1 MSLRRRFAV
10 AVPEYGCAARHNLD
24 RLATASSHVHHI
36 GEIQMT
42 TLAVPAAL
50 SDEALQ
56 RESAVA
62 QAHIRRHRH
71 VIIALRVAVLL
82 LILGGWELAARQKW
96 IDPFF
101 YSQPSLIWD
110 QIAEWLRNGTSQ
122 GPLWL
127 QVAVTLEETIIGFL
141 IGAIGGVI
149 CGIVLGRNKL
159 LSEVFSLY
167 IQIANSIPRVVLGSV
182 FVIALGLG
190 MASKVALAVVMVFF
204 VVFGNA
210 FQGVREADKYMIANA
225 QILGASRRQLTTAV
239 VIPSAMSWI
248 LASLHVSFG
257 FALVGAV
264 VGEFLGAK
272 QGIGLLISTAQ
283 GAFNASGVFAA
294 MIVLAVVALAADFLL
309 TGLEKRLLKWR
320 PAAF

>member
-1 MSLRRRFAV
+1 MK
-10 AVPEYGCAARHNLD
+10 G
-24 RLATASSHVHHI
+24 
-36 GEIQMT
+36 
-42 TLAVPAAL
+42 PAASGHPDL
-50 SDEALQ
+50 TSLAKDEQIAQ
-56 RESAVA
+56 RR
-62 QAHIRRHRH
+62 IRARKWT
-71 VIIALRVAVLL
+71 IIALRIAVLVFV
-82 LILGGWELAARQKW
+82 LGGWEVAARQQW

-101 YSQPSLIWD
+101 FSMPSLIY
-110 QIAEWLRNGTSQ
+110 QQLVEWFTNGTSQ
-122 GPLWL
+122 GPLL
-127 QVAVTLEETIIGFL
+127 VQVLVTLEETGLGFL
-141 IGAIGGVI
+141 IGSVAGIV

-159 LSEVFSLY
+159 LSDVFSLY

-210 FQGVREADKYMIANA
+210 FQGVREADRYMIANA
-225 QILGASRRQLTTAV
+225 QILGASKHQVTMSV
-239 VIPSAMSWI
+239 VIPSALSWI

-264 VGEFLGAK
+264 VGEFLGSK

-294 MIVLAVVALAADFLL
+294 MIVLAVVALAADYLL
-309 TGLEKRLLKWR
+309 TSLERRLLKWK

>member
-1 MSLRRRFAV
+1 MSELTMNPRISPAQ
-10 AVPEYGCAARHNLD
+10 AAADH
-24 RLATASSHVHHI
+24 T
-36 GEIQMT
+36 
-42 TLAVPAAL
+42 PAAV
-50 SDEALQ
+50 SDAALAQ
-56 RESAVA
+56 ESVAA
-62 QAHIRRHRH
+62 QAAIKRRK
-71 VIIALRVAVLL
+71 ALILGLRLLVLVL
-82 LILGGWELAARQKW
+82 VLGGWEVSARLQW

-101 YSQPSLIWD
+101 YSMPSMIWN
-110 QIAEWLRNGTSQ
+110 QIVEWMRDGTSQ
-122 GPLWL
+122 GPLWQ
-127 QVAVTLEETIIGFL
+127 QVLVTLEETVIGFL
-141 IGAIGGVI
+141 IGSIAGVI

-159 LSEVFSLY
+159 LSDVFSIY

-204 VVFGNA
+204 VVFANA

-225 QILGASRRQLTTAV
+225 QILGASPRQVTLSV

-272 QGIGLLISTAQ
+272 EGIGLLISTAQ

-294 MIVLAVVALAADFLL
+294 MIVLAVVALGADFLL
-309 TGLEKRLLKWR
+309 TRLEKRLLKWR

>member
-1 MSLRRRFAV
+1 MKDTALPRQIDAASLAQDEQIAQRRIRIRKWTIISLR
-10 AVPEYGCAARHNLD
+10 
-24 RLATASSHVHHI
+24 I
-36 GEIQMT
+36 
-42 TLAVPAAL
+42 
-50 SDEALQ
+50 
-56 RESAVA
+56 
-62 QAHIRRHRH
+62 
-71 VIIALRVAVLL
+71 AVLVFV
-82 LILGGWELAARQKW
+82 LGGWEMSARLKW

-101 YSQPSLIWD
+101 FSMPSLIYL
-110 QIAEWLRNGTSQ
+110 QLVEWFTNGTSQ
-122 GPLWL
+122 GPLWV
-127 QVAVTLEETIIGFL
+127 QVLVTLEETVLGFL
-141 IGAIGGVI
+141 IGAAGGIV
-149 CGIVLGRNKL
+149 CGIALGRNKL
-159 LSEVFSLY
+159 LSDVFSLY

-210 FQGVREADKYMIANA
+210 FQGVREADRYMIANA
-225 QILGASRRQLTTAV
+225 QILGASKHQVTMTV
-239 VIPSAMSWI
+239 VIPSALSWI

-264 VGEFLGAK
+264 VGEFLGSK

-294 MIVLAVVALAADFLL
+294 MIVLAVVALAADYLL
-309 TGLEKRLLKWR
+309 TSLERRLLKWK

>member
-1 MSLRRRFAV
+1 MK
-10 AVPEYGCAARHNLD
+10 G
-24 RLATASSHVHHI
+24 
-36 GEIQMT
+36 
-42 TLAVPAAL
+42 PAASGHPDL
-50 SDEALQ
+50 TSLAKDEQIAQ
-56 RESAVA
+56 RR
-62 QAHIRRHRH
+62 IRARKWT
-71 VIIALRVAVLL
+71 IIALRIAVLVFV
-82 LILGGWELAARQKW
+82 LGGWEVAARQKW

-101 YSQPSLIWD
+101 FSMPSLIY
-110 QIAEWLRNGTSQ
+110 QQLVEWFTNGTSQ
-122 GPLWL
+122 GPLL
-127 QVAVTLEETIIGFL
+127 VQVLVTLEETGLGFL
-141 IGAIGGVI
+141 IGSVAGIV

-159 LSEVFSLY
+159 LSDVFSLY

-210 FQGVREADKYMIANA
+210 FQGVREADRYMIANA
-225 QILGASRRQLTTAV
+225 QILGASKHQVTMSV
-239 VIPSAMSWI
+239 VIPSALSWI

-264 VGEFLGAK
+264 VGEFLGSK

-294 MIVLAVVALAADFLL
+294 MIVLAVVALAADYLL
-309 TGLEKRLLKWR
+309 TSLERRLLKWK

>member
-1 MSLRRRFAV
+1 MN
-10 AVPEYGCAARHNLD
+10 AANPLM
-24 RLATASSHVHHI
+24 AAP
-36 GEIQMT
+36 
-42 TLAVPAAL
+42 PAAL
-50 SDEALQ
+50 SDEALA
-56 RESAVA
+56 RESEVA
-62 QAHIRRHRH
+62 QARIRQRRWL
-71 VIIALRVAVLL
+71 IIGLRVAVLAVA
-82 LILGGWELAARQKW
+82 LGGWEVAARLRW

-101 YSQPSLIWD
+101 YSMPSMIWD
-110 QIAEWLRNGTSQ
+110 QIVEWVRDGTSQ
-122 GPLWL
+122 GSLWR
-127 QVAVTLEETIIGFL
+127 QVAVTLEETVLGFL
-141 IGAIGGVI
+141 IGSVAGVF
-149 CGIVLGRNKL
+149 CGILLGRNKL
-159 LSEVFSLY
+159 LSDIFSLY

-210 FQGVREADKYMIANA
+210 FQGVREADKYLIANA
-225 QILGASRRQLTTAV
+225 QILGASPRQLTTAV

-248 LASLHVSFG
+248 LASLHTSFG

-272 QGIGLLISTAQ
+272 EGIGLLISTAQ

-294 MIVLAVVALAADFLL
+294 MIVLAVVALLADFLL
-309 TGLEKRLLKWR
+309 TSLEKRLLKWR

>member
-1 MSLRRRFAV
+1 MNTTTTP
-10 AVPEYGCAARHNLD
+10 VPVPVTTPRANALP
-24 RLATASSHVHHI
+24 SS
-36 GEIQMT
+36 
-42 TLAVPAAL
+42 L
-50 SDEALQ
+50 SDEALA
-56 RESAVA
+56 RESAIA
-62 QAHIRRHRH
+62 QAAIRGRRRM
-71 VIIALRVAVLL
+71 IITLRLIVLVVV
-82 LILGGWELAARQKW
+82 LGGWEIAARMKW

-101 YSQPSLIWD
+101 YSMPSMIYD
-110 QIAEWLRNGTSQ
+110 QLVEWMRDGTSQ
-122 GPLWL
+122 GSLWM
-127 QVAVTLEETIIGFL
+127 QVAVTLEETVIGFL
-141 IGAIGGVI
+141 IGAIGGVV
-149 CGIVLGRNKL
+149 CGILLGRNKL
-159 LSEVFSLY
+159 LSDVFSLY
-167 IQIANSIPRVVLGSV
+167 IQIANSIPRVVLGSI

-225 QILGASRRQLTTAV
+225 QILGASPRQVTMSV

-272 QGIGLLISTAQ
+272 EGIGLLISTAQ

-309 TGLEKRLLKWR
+309 TSLEKRLLKWR

>member
-1 MSLRRRFAV
+1 MTDMTLPTTALPATTLEDDERAAQRRLRRR
-10 AVPEYGCAARHNLD
+10 RNLI
-24 RLATASSHVHHI
+24 V
-36 GEIQMT
+36 
-42 TLAVPAAL
+42 TL
-50 SDEALQ
+50 
-56 RESAVA
+56 R
-62 QAHIRRHRH
+62 I
-71 VIIALRVAVLL
+71 AVLVVV
-82 LILGGWELAARQKW
+82 LGGWELAARLKW

-101 YSQPSLIWD
+101 FSMPSLIFE
-110 QIAEWLRNGTSQ
+110 QIQDWFVNGTSQ
-122 GPLWL
+122 GPLL
-127 QVAVTLEETIIGFL
+127 TQVWVTLEETAIGFV
-141 IGAIGGVI
+141 IGSVAGVI

-159 LSEVFSLY
+159 MADVFGLY

-190 MASKVALAVVMVFF
+190 MASKIALAVVMVFF

-210 FQGVREADKYMIANA
+210 FQGVREADRYLIANA
-225 QILGASRRQLTTAV
+225 QILGASRRQITTAV
-239 VIPSAMSWI
+239 VIPSALSWI

-264 VGEFLGAK
+264 VGEFLGSK

-294 MIVLAVVALAADFLL
+294 MIVLAVVALAADYLL
-309 TGLEKRLLKWR
+309 TWLEKRLLKWR

>member
-1 MSLRRRFAV
+1 MTLPTPLGTLTSLEDEERAAPRRLRRRRQLIVGLRIAVLV
-10 AVPEYGCAARHNLD
+10 AV
-24 RLATASSHVHHI
+24 
-36 GEIQMT
+36 
-42 TLAVPAAL
+42 
-50 SDEALQ
+50 
-56 RESAVA
+56 
-62 QAHIRRHRH
+62 
-71 VIIALRVAVLL
+71 
-82 LILGGWELAARQKW
+82 LGGWEIAARLKW

-101 YSQPSLIWD
+101 FSMPSLIAA
-110 QIAEWLRNGTSQ
+110 QIQDWFVNGTSQ
-122 GPLWL
+122 GPLLL
-127 QVAVTLEETIIGFL
+127 QVWVTLEETIAGFL
-141 IGAIGGVI
+141 IGSVAGIF

-159 LSEVFSLY
+159 LADVFGLY

-190 MASKVALAVVMVFF
+190 MASKIALAVVMVFF

-210 FQGVREADKYMIANA
+210 FQGVREADRYLIANA
-225 QILGASRRQLTTAV
+225 QILGASRRQITTSV
-239 VIPSAMSWI
+239 VIPSALSWI

-264 VGEFLGAK
+264 VGEFLGSK

-309 TGLEKRLLKWR
+309 TRLEKRLLKWR

>member
-1 MSLRRRFAV
+1 MTDMTLPPTALPATTLEDESRAAQTRLRRR
-10 AVPEYGCAARHNLD
+10 RQLI
-24 RLATASSHVHHI
+24 I
-36 GEIQMT
+36 G
-42 TLAVPAAL
+42 
-50 SDEALQ
+50 
-56 RESAVA
+56 
-62 QAHIRRHRH
+62 
-71 VIIALRVAVLL
+71 LRIAVLV
-82 LILGGWELAARQKW
+82 IVLGGWELAARLKW

-101 YSQPSLIWD
+101 FSQPTLIFE
-110 QIAEWLRNGTSQ
+110 QIQDWFVNGTSQ
-122 GPLWL
+122 GPLL
-127 QVAVTLEETIIGFL
+127 TQVWVTLEETTIGFL
-141 IGAIGGVI
+141 IGSVAGVI

-159 LSEVFSLY
+159 MADVFGLY

-190 MASKVALAVVMVFF
+190 MASKIALAVVMVFF

-210 FQGVREADKYMIANA
+210 FQGVREADRYLIANA
-225 QILGASRRQLTTAV
+225 QILGASRRQITTSV
-239 VIPSAMSWI
+239 VIPSALSWI

-264 VGEFLGAK
+264 VGEFLGSK

-294 MIVLAVVALAADFLL
+294 MIVLAVVALAADYLL
-309 TGLEKRLLKWR
+309 TRIEKRLLKWR

>member
-1 MSLRRRFAV
+1 MN
-10 AVPEYGCAARHNLD
+10 AASPL
-24 RLATASSHVHHI
+24 TAA
-36 GEIQMT
+36 
-42 TLAVPAAL
+42 LPAAL
-50 SDEALQ
+50 SDEALA
-56 RESAVA
+56 RESEAA
-62 QAHIRRHRH
+62 QARIRQRRWL
-71 VIIALRVAVLL
+71 IIGLRVVVLVVV
-82 LILGGWELAARQKW
+82 LGGWEVAARLKW

-101 YSQPSLIWD
+101 YSMPSMIWD
-110 QIAEWLRNGTSQ
+110 QIVEWVRDGTSQ
-122 GPLWL
+122 GSLWR
-127 QVAVTLEETIIGFL
+127 QVAVTLEETVLGFL
-141 IGAIGGVI
+141 IGSVAGVF
-149 CGIVLGRNKL
+149 CGILLGRNKL
-159 LSEVFSLY
+159 LSDIFSLY

-210 FQGVREADKYMIANA
+210 FQGVREADKYLIANA
-225 QILGASRRQLTTAV
+225 QILGASPRQLTTAV

-248 LASLHVSFG
+248 LASLHTSFG

-272 QGIGLLISTAQ
+272 EGIGLLISTAQ

-294 MIVLAVVALAADFLL
+294 MIVLAVVALLADFLL
-309 TGLEKRLLKWR
+309 TSLEKRLLRWR

>member
-1 MSLRRRFAV
+1 MNAASLLT
-10 AVPEYGCAARHNLD
+10 AAL
-24 RLATASSHVHHI
+24 
-36 GEIQMT
+36 
-42 TLAVPAAL
+42 PAAL
-50 SDEALQ
+50 SDEALA
-56 RESAVA
+56 RESEAA
-62 QAHIRRHRH
+62 QARIRQRRWL
-71 VIIALRVAVLL
+71 IIGLRVAVLVVV
-82 LILGGWELAARQKW
+82 LGGWEVAARLKW

-101 YSQPSLIWD
+101 YSMPSMIWD
-110 QIAEWLRNGTSQ
+110 QIVEWVRDGTSQ
-122 GPLWL
+122 GSLWR
-127 QVAVTLEETIIGFL
+127 QVAVTLEETVLGFL
-141 IGAIGGVI
+141 IGSVAGVF
-149 CGIVLGRNKL
+149 CGILLGRNKL
-159 LSEVFSLY
+159 LSDIFSLY

-210 FQGVREADKYMIANA
+210 FQGVREADKYLIANA
-225 QILGASRRQLTTAV
+225 QILGASPRQLTTAV

-248 LASLHVSFG
+248 LASLHTSFG

-272 QGIGLLISTAQ
+272 EGIGLLISTAQ

-294 MIVLAVVALAADFLL
+294 MIVLAVVALLADFLL
-309 TGLEKRLLKWR
+309 TSLEKRLLKWR

>member
-1 MSLRRRFAV
+1 MAEAGIDATSLAAVERIAQRRLRQ
-10 AVPEYGCAARHNLD
+10 RHALI
-24 RLATASSHVHHI
+24 I
-36 GEIQMT
+36 G
-42 TLAVPAAL
+42 
-50 SDEALQ
+50 
-56 RESAVA
+56 
-62 QAHIRRHRH
+62 
-71 VIIALRVAVLL
+71 LRVLVLVVV
-82 LILGGWELAARQKW
+82 LGGWEIGGRTKW

-101 YSQPSLIWD
+101 FSMPSLIFQ
-110 QIAEWLRNGTSQ
+110 QIVDWFVNGTSQ
-122 GPLWL
+122 GPLL
-127 QVAVTLEETIIGFL
+127 VQVWVTLEETFLGFL
-141 IGAIGGVI
+141 IGSVGGIV
-149 CGIVLGRNKL
+149 CGVVLGRNKL
-159 LSEVFSLY
+159 LSDVFSLY

-210 FQGVREADKYMIANA
+210 FQGVREADRYMIANA
-225 QILGASRRQLTTAV
+225 QILGASKRQLTTSV
-239 VIPSAMSWI
+239 VIPSALSWI

-264 VGEFLGAK
+264 VGEFLGSK

-294 MIVLAVVALAADFLL
+294 MIVLAVVALTADYLL
-309 TGLEKRLLKWR
+309 TTLEKRLLKWR

>member
-1 MSLRRRFAV
+1 MS
-10 AVPEYGCAARHNLD
+10 
-24 RLATASSHVHHI
+24 TTT
-36 GEIQMT
+36 T
-42 TLAVPAAL
+42 TLPTAL
-50 SDEALQ
+50 SDEALA
-56 RESAVA
+56 RESGIA
-62 QAHIRRHRH
+62 QAAIRNRRRM
-71 VIIALRVAVLL
+71 IIGLRLAVLVVA
-82 LILGGWELAARQKW
+82 LGGWELAARLKW

-101 YSQPSLIWD
+101 YSMPSMIYD
-110 QIAEWLRNGTSQ
+110 QLVEWMRDGTSQ
-122 GPLWL
+122 GSLWM
-127 QVAVTLEETIIGFL
+127 QVAVTLEETVLGFL
-141 IGAIGGVI
+141 IGSVAGVI

-159 LSEVFSLY
+159 LSDVFSLY
-167 IQIANSIPRVVLGSV
+167 IQIANSIPRVVLGSI

-225 QILGASRRQLTTAV
+225 QILGASPRQLTMAV

-272 QGIGLLISTAQ
+272 EGIGLLISTAQ

-309 TGLEKRLLKWR
+309 SSLEKRLLKWR